1 MEGGGVSRTILIW
14 KMKSKKVSNVF
25 AQKFRFLTPI
35 YRSFYQTFSSATS
48 LWLAAA
54 VNEYRWREIRA
65 GRDYGEESPPQRKQ
79 SNQAWNVL
87 GCSVSILYES
97 SRGSG
102 NASSQNL
109 TQLRQLVQRAQS
121 SSHNWCHFC
130 WVLKETCMSLL
141 WKTPPAPPKSALFQ
155 PRGPG
160 LLNSANN
167 LG

>member
-1 MEGGGVSRTILIW
+1 MIPRTQSYSPSHSATWVETRKQFHVKFLIISMKMEGGGGGVSRTILIW

-130 WVLKETCMSLL
+130 W
-141 WKTPPAPPKSALFQ
+141 F
-155 PRGPG
+155 
-160 LLNSANN
+160 
-167 LG
+167 